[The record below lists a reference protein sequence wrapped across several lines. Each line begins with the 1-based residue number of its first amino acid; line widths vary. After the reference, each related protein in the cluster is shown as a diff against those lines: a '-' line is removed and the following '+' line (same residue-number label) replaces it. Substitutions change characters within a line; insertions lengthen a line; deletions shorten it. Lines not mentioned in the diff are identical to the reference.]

1 MLTSRNYVFLL
12 LVTVAAVIGPA
23 AGLNLLLAYTDIR
36 FDKNAL
42 ASAWQEA
49 RHGVTY
55 APPISRNRPF
65 KTLRLNDRIP
75 DVDTL
80 IFGSSTVM
88 SIREDI
94 FSPPRHAY
102 NFGQSGNSLSAM
114 IGEADYALEHWGGS
128 LKLLV
133 IPLDWA
139 LGFVFQPGAPD
150 PVDLSRAGAR
160 AAAQQ
165 ESSGLAARVA
175 DAASAPRIYE
185 LARVLRTVA
194 AAPDPGRAFTQ
205 YFREPAG
212 DEYRCPDGSLARDFD
227 TVFRGLCVG
236 FRYDGSATFADQKRI
251 TPDRWPA
258 AVLAAGAASSQ
269 YAGALR
275 ATGGR
280 PNQALL
286 LRLAELARHASVQ
299 GGRVVLL
306 LPPLL
311 PGVEARLLASE
322 HSGAALHRTKD
333 ELTGWATSN
342 GLTLLDAGASERF
355 GCNAVEFIDA
365 HHALYECYRKVFEHF
380 APVMPAAGARGAS

>member
-1 MLTSRNYVFLL
+1 MLASRHYVVLL

-23 AGLNLLLAYTDIR
+23 AGLNLLLAYTDVR

-65 KTLRLNDRIP
+65 KTLRLNDRIA

-128 LKLLV
+128 LDLLV

-139 LGFVFQPGAPD
+139 LGFVFQPGMPER
-150 PVDLSRAGAR
+150 VDLSPAAAR
-160 AAAQQ
+160 AYAQN
-165 ESSGLAARVA
+165 EGAGLAARIV
-175 DAASAPRIYE
+175 DAVSAPRMYE
-185 LARVLRTVA
+185 LAHVLRTVA
-194 AAPDPGRAFTQ
+194 AAPDPGRAFAQ
-205 YFREPAG
+205 YFLEPGG
-212 DEYRCPDGSLARDFD
+212 DEYPCPDGSVARDFD
-227 TVFRGLCVG
+227 TLFRGLCVG

-258 AVLAAGAASSQ
+258 AVLAAGSASSQ

-280 PNQALL
+280 PDKALL
-286 LRLAELARHASVQ
+286 LRLSELARRAEAQ
-299 GGRVVLL
+299 RGRVVLIF
-306 LPPLL
+306 PPLL
-311 PGVEARLLASE
+311 PGVEARLLASD
-322 HSGAALHRTKD
+322 HSGAALRRTKD
-333 ELTGWATSN
+333 ELAGWAAGN
-342 GLTLLDAGASERF
+342 RMTLLDAGASERF
-355 GCNAVEFIDA
+355 GCKAIEFIDA
-365 HHALYECYRKVFEHF
+365 HHALSECYRKVFEHF
-380 APVMPAAGARGAS
+380 APLMPAGARGAS